1 MLIIKK
7 TTTQIASFK
16 SCKVSA
22 MLPTF
27 GRLRNS
33 NGDLKSEWVYLIEG
47 AATYFGKEADAEKG
61 YNYYASVKT
70 SDFEFGSGNYVSFKF
85 SVDKNN
91 FLITHNQQV
100 NPIIEIIFKHKIQE
114 N

>member
-1 MLIIKK
+1 
-7 TTTQIASFK
+7 
-16 SCKVSA
+16 

-33 NGDLKSEWVYLIEG
+33 NGALRSEWVYLIEG

-61 YNYYASVKT
+61 YNYYAAVKT

-85 SVDKNN
+85 SADK
-91 FLITHNQQV
+91 
-100 NPIIEIIFKHKIQE
+100 K
-114 N
+114 